1 MRKLKELFQ
10 FMPGICDEK
19 RSEKELN
26 HLVYDSRKA
35 EKNDVFVAL
44 KGSKTDS
51 HQYIPDLLKKGVY
64 IVAENGLALPHEN
77 IFFVEDTRKALALL
91 SKAYF
96 HHPDKDLFIVG
107 ITGTNGKTTT
117 TYMIRSILAVMGIK
131 TGIIGTIQY
140 LIGDESIKAE
150 NTTPES
156 YEIFKMFHEMKEKG
170 CKAVAMEISSHALSM
185 SRVYGI
191 DLDMAVFTNLTQD
204 HLDYHKTFEEYLKAK
219 LQIFTLLSKS
229 SKEKKMALINRDIP
243 EFEEL
248 KKSLSINHLP
258 YQTYGI
264 HYPADWQGI
273 SSSMNIYH
281 NLFHILYEK
290 KDYSIDTPMLG
301 FFNIYNALTAA
312 AAAVFFGADPN
323 SVEAGLKEVEVKG
336 RFERVENSL
345 GFGVIIDYAHTPDA
359 LENVLKTAQ
368 ALNPIN
374 IITVFGA
381 GGDRDKGKRPL
392 MGKAALK
399 YSSFVILTS
408 DNPRS
413 EDPLSIIQ
421 DIEKAFDNKEL
432 YSVFIDREKAVEKA
446 IDMAEEGDLV
456 IIAGKG
462 HEEYQI
468 FKDETVHF
476 SDRESALRYI
486 RLKEEKKKK
495 NKFLLY

>member
-1 MRKLKELFQ
+1 MRLIACILGDGCVHKNGIRYINSDIKLINSF
-10 FMPGICDEK
+10 ICDVK
-19 RSEKELN
+19 
-26 HLVYDSRKA
+26 
-35 EKNDVFVAL
+35 
-44 KGSKTDS
+44 KTFGEVEFILGKD
-51 HQYIPDLLKKGVY
+51 KKGVY

-281 NLFHILYEK
+281 NLFHTSLTCLYQ
-290 KDYSIDTPMLG
+290 Y
-301 FFNIYNALTAA
+301 
-312 AAAVFFGADPN
+312 
-323 SVEAGLKEVEVKG
+323 
-336 RFERVENSL
+336 NSL
-345 GFGVIIDYAHTPDA
+345 
-359 LENVLKTAQ
+359 L
-368 ALNPIN
+368 
-374 IITVFGA
+374 
-381 GGDRDKGKRPL
+381 
-392 MGKAALK
+392 
-399 YSSFVILTS
+399 SS
-408 DNPRS
+408 
-413 EDPLSIIQ
+413 
-421 DIEKAFDNKEL
+421 
-432 YSVFIDREKAVEKA
+432 
-446 IDMAEEGDLV
+446 DL
-456 IIAGKG
+456 
-462 HEEYQI
+462 
-468 FKDETVHF
+468 
-476 SDRESALRYI
+476 
-486 RLKEEKKKK
+486 
-495 NKFLLY
+495 